1 MTNKFETPITNG
13 AQVTLHF
20 SLALTNGDL
29 IDSNFGKKAATFR
42 VGDGNMLPGFEQI
55 LLGLRAQDEVDQ
67 TIPAAQ
73 AFGEPNPR
81 NEQLFPL
88 EKFDHLLEDDLVP
101 TEVGSVVS
109 FKDPGGFDLPGVVK
123 EIGEK
128 TIKIDFNHPLAGK
141 DIVFKVKILSILPA
155 EEQAIEIKL

>member
-1 MTNKFETPITNG
+1 MANNSETPITNG

-20 SLALTNGDL
+20 SLALVNGDV
-29 IDSNFGKKAATFR
+29 IDSNFDRKAATFR
-42 VGDGNMLPGFEQI
+42 LGDGNMLPGFEQA
-55 LLGLRAQDEVDQ
+55 LLGLRADDEIEQ

-73 AFGEPNPR
+73 AFGEPNPK
-81 NEQLFPL
+81 NEQVFPL

-101 TEVGSVVS
+101 TEVGSVVA

-123 EIGEK
+123 AIGEK

-141 DIVFKVKILSILPA
+141 DIVFKARILSILPA